1 VWLRLD
7 QNGENLVKHVYSNI
21 SLKYENILFYVL
33 ILLINFLFVSG
44 SVKPRMEEVTVEIG
58 GEAVLVVAL
67 DGIPAKASVA
77 LCVSPV
83 GTPLSKE
90 APAFVRALSDL
101 AAKVGTRVRLLVEL
115 RASHNVSVFW
125 YHHNNEVVD
134 SPRTRLLHEGNFF
147 CVDISPLS
155 PQDEGVWRCVAES
168 TAVPKGYRPPVFLEE
183 LEAVLTSEGTVS
195 LECKVVGVP
204 TPILRWFKDG
214 NEIKAGDVFALTANP
229 EDPTSL
235 GTYMCE
241 AVNCMGRVVSSSKV
255 RVMSREP
262 TRPPSRSRRSPTPV
276 GPINTFMEPLQD
288 KRVKIGERTKL
299 QATVFIPPEIESVSW
314 YNNGR
319 RIEASDKYR
328 LCDEGGGKYSI
339 EIGPIEIGDDGD
351 WKLVVKS
358 EGGYASCSCKITLA
372 VPRNYRPPRFLEDLR
387 ALLTEEGL
395 VSFECKVVG
404 YPTPVL
410 QWFKDGQELKPGDVY
425 QLSGTN
431 SLGKYS
437 CIAKNC
443 MGEATSAAELT
454 LDDIKSHL
462 NEEERQQLLATNLRL
477 QTSRKSRGIEMTNLL
492 PKCEWKCEAKNDFGR
507 SVSATSLK
515 LSIPRHYKKPVFLEP
530 LRAILSPEGTV
541 NLECKVI
548 GVPQPV
554 LKWFKDGEELKPG
567 DIHRIIS
574 GEGGTC
580 CLGTYTC
587 EAHNCMGIASSSAS
601 LLGFEDTEKL
611 MAKEASTKGGLPQD
625 TRGVVRNPS
634 LSTINEERSSQISIY
649 ESAADDASL
658 LDEEKAEVSVS
669 IDGKDVSLSLYETPD
684 ISETEAKQIA
694 EIYAEEISDH
704 LSGQEGEQAELPPL
718 RFTRETSR
726 KGSLVM
732 DAMVIDV
739 EKEAFEEY
747 MSMSDVN
754 IDDLRTEADVDE
766 IDALDHIIIDERV
779 PLRSDIADL
788 PELEIW
794 GEEMANVT
802 IADARGVAQI
812 NQVNIMDTDLRSLSQ
827 KGLSILQSESQDD
840 ILDEGM
846 DSKEKKKKTV
856 KKTKASALQHGDLK
870 VAETKEEVVLSSV
883 EAIPSEASISEK
895 RALGAVDEMEVAEIQ
910 EQTILSQEQSLS
922 EKTNVADN
930 AKEVLSLQ
938 EALKVIDQAQVEQ
951 VESFPTGQP
960 ELKTLK
966 ECKELREHHN
976 LQVQESDILEDE
988 VTLKSLSF
996 PSEQQG
1002 EITVSEK
1009 AGILV
1014 QEISVN
1020 NDNSIPLS
1028 LHPSEIQKEQCKIE
1042 TSVLEAAVQMQE
1054 QAFSGVQDIP
1064 DTLTAHETE
1073 ADISEMHSSSDL
1085 TYLSEQPSVEVL
1097 QFFEEQM
1104 LAGNS
1109 AMDIIQ
1115 SQLQDIGVVEP
1126 LVYEEFE
1133 KILQPGDID
1142 QNALAYQCLQEAIQ
1156 QYQEIGVPID
1166 LENLINYI
1174 QIQSGN
1180 MHLVQ
1185 DIPQEGVF
1193 IQEPTS
1199 LERMIIDDVEA
1210 VPVVAQESGSFV
1222 KCSLLKE
1229 PNLQATAEI
1238 IPEEHKKDVAQ
1249 SSLESGVLEK
1259 AVIKDTP
1266 VLSEQTL
1273 RPDEKVKDELKKLT
1287 TKGASQKVLRPI
1299 ENEFLT
1305 SLKEILH
1312 KNTEIL
1318 NKSQTSNSRNF
1329 TYK

>member
-1 VWLRLD
+1 MSRACSTRELSVLFT
-7 QNGENLVKHVYSNI
+7 VNI
-21 SLKYENILFYVL
+21 PD
-33 ILLINFLFVSG
+33 G
-44 SVKPRMEEVTVEIG
+44 TTRSVKPRMEEVTVEIG

-115 RASHNVSVFW
+115 RASHNVS
-125 YHHNNEVVD
+125 
-134 SPRTRLLHEGNFF
+134 
-147 CVDISPLS
+147 
-155 PQDEGVWRCVAES
+155 
-168 TAVPKGYRPPVFLEE
+168 GYRPPVFLEE

-276 GPINTFMEPLQD
+276 GPINTFIEPLQD
-288 KRVKIGERTKL
+288 KRVKIGERIKL
-299 QATVFIPPEIESVSW
+299 QANVFIPPEIESVSW

-541 NLECKVI
+541 NLECKF
-548 GVPQPV
+548 PKPV

-669 IDGKDVSLSLYETPD
+669 IDGKDIYSRD
-684 ISETEAKQIA
+684 IS
-694 EIYAEEISDH
+694 
-704 LSGQEGEQAELPPL
+704 
-718 RFTRETSR
+718 
-726 KGSLVM
+726 
-732 DAMVIDV
+732 
-739 EKEAFEEY
+739 
-747 MSMSDVN
+747 
-754 IDDLRTEADVDE
+754 
-766 IDALDHIIIDERV
+766 
-779 PLRSDIADL
+779 
-788 PELEIW
+788 
-794 GEEMANVT
+794 
-802 IADARGVAQI
+802 
-812 NQVNIMDTDLRSLSQ
+812 
-827 KGLSILQSESQDD
+827 
-840 ILDEGM
+840 
-846 DSKEKKKKTV
+846 
-856 KKTKASALQHGDLK
+856 
-870 VAETKEEVVLSSV
+870 
-883 EAIPSEASISEK
+883 
-895 RALGAVDEMEVAEIQ
+895 
-910 EQTILSQEQSLS
+910 
-922 EKTNVADN
+922 
-930 AKEVLSLQ
+930 
-938 EALKVIDQAQVEQ
+938 
-951 VESFPTGQP
+951 
-960 ELKTLK
+960 
-966 ECKELREHHN
+966 
-976 LQVQESDILEDE
+976 
-988 VTLKSLSF
+988 
-996 PSEQQG
+996 
-1002 EITVSEK
+1002 
-1009 AGILV
+1009 
-1014 QEISVN
+1014 
-1020 NDNSIPLS
+1020 
-1028 LHPSEIQKEQCKIE
+1028 
-1042 TSVLEAAVQMQE
+1042 
-1054 QAFSGVQDIP
+1054 
-1064 DTLTAHETE
+1064 
-1073 ADISEMHSSSDL
+1073 
-1085 TYLSEQPSVEVL
+1085 
-1097 QFFEEQM
+1097 
-1104 LAGNS
+1104 
-1109 AMDIIQ
+1109 
-1115 SQLQDIGVVEP
+1115 
-1126 LVYEEFE
+1126 
-1133 KILQPGDID
+1133 
-1142 QNALAYQCLQEAIQ
+1142 
-1156 QYQEIGVPID
+1156 
-1166 LENLINYI
+1166 
-1174 QIQSGN
+1174 
-1180 MHLVQ
+1180 
-1185 DIPQEGVF
+1185 
-1193 IQEPTS
+1193 
-1199 LERMIIDDVEA
+1199 
-1210 VPVVAQESGSFV
+1210 
-1222 KCSLLKE
+1222 
-1229 PNLQATAEI
+1229 
-1238 IPEEHKKDVAQ
+1238 
-1249 SSLESGVLEK
+1249 
-1259 AVIKDTP
+1259 
-1266 VLSEQTL
+1266 
-1273 RPDEKVKDELKKLT
+1273 
-1287 TKGASQKVLRPI
+1287 
-1299 ENEFLT
+1299 
-1305 SLKEILH
+1305 
-1312 KNTEIL
+1312 
-1318 NKSQTSNSRNF
+1318 
-1329 TYK
+1329 